1 MSPERVE
8 AVLADRR
15 HRANQAMTTLR
26 QYRATLEADPTR
38 LRAFDAAVEPV
49 WRLLYDAL
57 NACDFLHEALEDLVA
72 RQAAHDA
79 NAYPPPGQPRAGPPH
94 ERRP

>member
-1 MSPERVE
+1 MSPESVE
-8 AVLADRR
+8 AVLVARR
-15 HRANQAMTTLR
+15 QRANQAMTTLR

-57 NACDFLHEALEDLVA
+57 NACDFLHEALEDLVV
-72 RQAAHDA
+72 RQAANDA
-79 NAYPPPGQPRAGPPH
+79 NA
-94 ERRP
+94 